1 MSLLDKIES
10 REATVAVI
18 GLGYVGLPLAV
29 AFAEAGFRAVGV
41 DIDADRVDA
50 LNRGA
55 SYVSDVP
62 AERLAPLVAAVN
74 SEQYTVISDQSPVN
88 SEQLEPNPKAE
99 TCAEPGRSI
108 RKPKSESGCLSAT
121 TDFDALY
128 DADAVIICVPTPLGK
143 TKDPDLSHIIAATDA
158 IAQCLHRDMLI
169 VLESTT

>member
-88 SEQLEPNPKAE
+88 SEQLEPNPK
-99 TCAEPGRSI
+99 
-108 RKPKSESGCLSAT
+108 SESGCLSAT